1 MQTIV
6 NIAFYGGLTVIG
18 CVLAGLLGYWARKGR
33 SGRPLKAVI
42 VSVCLSWTL
51 VVGMEAFAVLPSAL
65 VIGLIYSVRNADL
78 SKERP
83 ELRAHYVR
91 ENRYALGISSFTL
104 MATFG
109 TFWFFSRKPKP
120 SIWRGL

>member
-1 MQTIV
+1 MSSPNAIMI
-6 NIAFYGGLTVIG
+6 NFAICLIG
-18 CVLAGLLGYWARKGR
+18 CAIAAGLGYWARKGR

-42 VSVCLSWTL
+42 VTACFSWTL
-51 VVGMEAFAVLPSAL
+51 VAGMEMFVVLPSAL
-65 VIGLIYSVRNADL
+65 VIGLIYPVRNADL
-78 SKERP
+78 SEDRP

-104 MATFG
+104 MGTFG